1 MVTLCSTEA
10 EVYAAIE
17 CIKDIIFFRDLL
29 KKIGYEQLVPTTLH
43 VDNKS
48 AIVLSQPLTGE
59 HRKVRHFMARL
70 RLLIEQVEKQVIKLE
85 HLEGTSHP
93 SDILSKPKPRPG
105 HEQNTLDLLGPQR
118 DGADLRIEQVQ
129 AELPNQK
136 VSHISLMPV

>member
-1 MVTLCSTEA
+1 MVTLSSTEE

-17 CIKDIIFFRDLL
+17 CAKDIIFSRDLL
-29 KKIGYEQLVPTTLH
+29 

-70 RLLIEQVEKQVIKLE
+70 RFLIEQVEKQVIKLE
-85 HLEGTSHP
+85 QLQGTNHP
-93 SDILSKPKPRPG
+93 ADVPSKSKPRPG

-118 DGADLRIEQVQ
+118 DGADLRTEQVQ
-129 AELPNQK
+129 AALPTPQMPH
-136 VSHISLMPV
+136 VSMLPG